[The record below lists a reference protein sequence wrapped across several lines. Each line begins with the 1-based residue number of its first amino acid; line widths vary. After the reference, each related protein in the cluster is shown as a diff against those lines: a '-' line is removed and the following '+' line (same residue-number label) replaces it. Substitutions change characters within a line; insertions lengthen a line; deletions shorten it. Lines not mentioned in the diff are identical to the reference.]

1 MKETGVVR
9 RIDELGR
16 IVIPKEIRK
25 NLRIREGDP
34 VEIFVTQGENIVL
47 KKYST
52 LNGFENELDKIVSV
66 LANKLDTTVLISDND
81 KVISGSGSK
90 KDNYLGKDLSFK
102 FRNILHER
110 RPHQTSNLNIT
121 AGDMY
126 QGNIYI
132 LPLIVEGDLFG
143 SLIVLLDNLDTSNSY
158 KIITEVMG
166 NYIVKKLES

>member
-34 VEIFVTQGENIVL
+34 VEIFVLQGENIVL

-52 LNGFENELDKIVSV
+52 LNGFENELDKIVTV
-66 LANKLDTTVLISDND
+66 LSSKLDTTVLISDND
-81 KVISGSGSK
+81 KIISGAGNK
-90 KDNYLGKDLSFK
+90 KDNYVGKDLSFK
-102 FRNILHER
+102 LRNILHER
-110 RPHQTSNLNIT
+110 RPHQSSSTNIT
-121 AGDMY
+121 ASDMH
-126 QGNIYI
+126 QGNVYI
-132 LPLIVEGDLFG
+132 FPLIVGGDLFG
-143 SLIVLLDNLDTSNSY
+143 SLIILLDNLNISESY